1 MAIIRPVSG
10 IPALN
15 PILTR
20 SAALHDTPTGFLGL
34 SLEHPGPRSRI
45 SRLICAIAFEHAESV
60 KILIAAGNFTSAAGL
75 MRLQYEAVVRA
86 LWAFYA
92 ATDGF
97 VDKLSASLTEETA
110 RKAAS
115 LPMVGEMLEALD
127 SKAPKEAL
135 GMLIEFRDHQWKPL
149 SSFVHGGLH
158 AIHRHETGYPFPLM
172 HGALRSSN
180 GLLMMAAMLLVILHG
195 GKGQLGKIP
204 AIQIEF
210 DDALPPRCPPH
221 PESPVFE

>member
-1 MAIIRPVSG
+1 
-10 IPALN
+10 
-15 PILTR
+15 
-20 SAALHDTPTGFLGL
+20 
-34 SLEHPGPRSRI
+34 
-45 SRLICAIAFEHAESV
+45 
-60 KILIAAGNFTSAAGL
+60 

-180 GLLMMAAMLLVILHG
+180 GLLIMAAMLHG
-195 GKGQLGKIP
+195 GKDQMGKIP

-210 DDALPPRCPPH
+210 DDTLLPLTPQYPK
-221 PESPVFE
+221 SPVFE

>member
-1 MAIIRPVSG
+1 V
-10 IPALN
+10 L
-15 PILTR
+15 
-20 SAALHDTPTGFLGL
+20 TGFLGL
-34 SLEHPGPRSRI
+34 SLHHPGPRARI
-45 SRLICAIAFEHAESV
+45 SRLICGISYEHAESV

-115 LPMVGEMLEALD
+115 LPMVGEMLESLD
-127 SKAPKEAL
+127 AKAPKEAL

-180 GLLMMAAMLLVILHG
+180 GLLIMAAMLLVILHG
-195 GKGQLGKIP
+195 GKDQVGKIP

-210 DDALPPRCPPH
+210 DDALPPRKAQNPKT
-221 PESPVFE
+221 PVFE

>member
-1 MAIIRPVSG
+1 VVG

-15 PILTR
+15 PLLAR
-20 SAALHDTPTGFLGL
+20 SATLHDVLAGFLGL
-34 SLEHPGPRSRI
+34 SLHHPGPRARI
-45 SRLICAIAFEHAESV
+45 SRLICGISYEHAESV

-115 LPMVGEMLEALD
+115 LPMVGEMLESLD
-127 SKAPKEAL
+127 AKAPKEAL

-180 GLLMMAAMLLVILHG
+180 GLLIMAAMLLVILHG
-195 GKGQLGKIP
+195 GKDQVGKIP

-210 DDALPPRCPPH
+210 DDALPPRKAQNPKT
-221 PESPVFE
+221 PVFE